1 MIKVGIT
8 GGIGSGKT
16 TVAGIFRQLGIPVY
30 EADKQAKI
38 LMNTNKDLITRLI
51 NAFGKKIYNGNTLN
65 TKLLASI
72 VFQSNDYVKK
82 INDIV
87 HPYVRENFILW
98 LKNKNNNKYVIEE
111 AAILFETGF
120 YKEFDKIITVTAP
133 KELRINRIIKREK
146 VNKQQVL
153 QRMNKQWDDEAKIKH
168 AHFVIINDD
177 KRMALPQVLKIHDEL
192 NK

>member
-133 KELRINRIIKREK
+133 KELRINRIIKRDK

-177 KRMALPQVLKIHDEL
+177 KKMVLPQVLKIHDEL